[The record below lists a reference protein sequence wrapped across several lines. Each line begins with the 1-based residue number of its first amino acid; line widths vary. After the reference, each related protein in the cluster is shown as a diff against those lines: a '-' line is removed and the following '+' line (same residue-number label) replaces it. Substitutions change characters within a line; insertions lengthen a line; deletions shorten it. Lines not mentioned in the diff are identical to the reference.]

1 MRILYKIAIL
11 SILMFWQLMASG
23 QTNAV
28 ARLDT
33 NSILIGDQVELE
45 LSFVCPIDYKVSFP
59 LFTDTITGN
68 IEILEQSEIDSSY
81 NSSKTE
87 KYFTQTL
94 TITSFDSGYFAIPPV
109 RYNFKNPQ
117 DKLSQFAETEALLLE
132 VNTVPVDMS
141 KDMKDI
147 KGPIEAP
154 FTFREALPYIL
165 IFLGVAVAAF
175 LLYYFIRKRKTS
187 EPIFKLV
194 SKPKVPAHQIALDEL
209 ETLRFKKLWQSGRI
223 KEYHTEL
230 VDIVR
235 EYLEGKFQIHA
246 LEYTSDEIIDAV
258 NGTSSNEEA
267 KQKLRN
273 SLMMADMVK
282 FAKYEP
288 MPLEHDNCLNNAVDF
303 VKETIH
309 LGIVIQEEP
318 QNTEAIIDVEDKKP
332 ELIET
337 TNDLSQNDEKE
348 VKDVQ

>member
-1 MRILYKIAIL
+1 
-11 SILMFWQLMASG
+11 MASG

-45 LSFVCPIDYKVSFP
+45 LTFTCPIDYRVDFP
-59 LFTDTITGN
+59 VFIDTITGN
-68 IEILEQSEIDSSY
+68 IEIVEQSEIDSSY

-87 KYFTQTL
+87 KYFRQTL
-94 TITSFDSGYFAIPPV
+94 TITSFDSGYFAIPPI
-109 RYNFKNPQ
+109 RYTYAISQEQFP
-117 DKLSQFAETEALLLE
+117 QFAETDAMLLE

-165 IFLGVAVAAF
+165 IFLGVAAAAF
-175 LLYYFIRKRKTS
+175 LLYYFIRKRKKS
-187 EPIFKLV
+187 EPMFKMV

-209 ETLRFKKLWQSGRI
+209 ETLRFKKLWQSGRV

-230 VDIVR
+230 VDIIR
-235 EYLEGKFQIHA
+235 DYLEGKFSIHA
-246 LEYTSDEIIDAV
+246 LEYTSDEIMVAV
-258 NGTSSNEEA
+258 NGTASNEEA
-267 KQKLRN
+267 KQKLRITLN
-273 SLMMADMVK
+273 MADMVK

-288 MPLEHDNCLNNAVDF
+288 MPLENDNCLNNAVDF

-309 LGIVIQEEP
+309 LGIQVQEEILG
-318 QNTEAIIDVEDKKP
+318 NEESFEVIDTKP
-332 ELIET
+332 ELMEAKEEV
-337 TNDLSQNDEKE
+337 SQDTVKE
-348 VKDVQ
+348 GKDVR